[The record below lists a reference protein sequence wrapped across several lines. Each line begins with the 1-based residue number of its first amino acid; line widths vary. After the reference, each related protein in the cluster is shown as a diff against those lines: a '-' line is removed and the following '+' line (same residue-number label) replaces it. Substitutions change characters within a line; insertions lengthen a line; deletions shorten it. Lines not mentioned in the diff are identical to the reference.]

1 MTVFLPLLL
10 TGLALC
16 LLCAFHLYLTCPHT
30 GHNPMCRNELL
41 YHYAHRGLHISSI
54 PENSMAAFCRAAE
67 HCYGIEL
74 DVRLTS
80 DLHPVIFHDENA
92 LRMCG
97 TDRRICDMTLH
108 EVRALR
114 LAGTDEKVP
123 TLQEVLQAVKGR
135 VPLLIELKPAAGK
148 QGRQLLISRVLDSVK
163 EYPGSICMESFDPRI
178 LYRLRKSNPD
188 IPRGQL
194 IMKGKDLRFFLLS
207 RLLILFLSRP
217 HFIAC
222 EKHSA
227 TFTTRTIARLFH
239 PVLISWTIRSTAEWQ
254 AVNHRSDLM
263 VFEAFLPQAGVIDI
277 CPRNSERG
285 E

>member
-41 YHYAHRGLHISSI
+41 YHYAHRGLHSASI

-67 HCYGIEL
+67 HGYGIEL

-97 TDRRICDMTLH
+97 TNQRICDMTLH

-194 IMKGKDLRFFLLS
+194 VMKGKDLRFFLLS
-207 RLLILFLSRP
+207 RLLILFLSS
-217 HFIAC
+217 FIFAL
-222 EKHSA
+222 E
-227 TFTTRTIARLFH
+227 L
-239 PVLISWTIRSTAEWQ
+239 LISVLYRLALL
-254 AVNHRSDLM
+254 VCLLLNLRLP
-263 VFEAFLPQAGVIDI
+263 AFFPLYLFLKVRQVRISCLHCRISGFLLYHY
-277 CPRNSERG
+277 
-285 E
+285 